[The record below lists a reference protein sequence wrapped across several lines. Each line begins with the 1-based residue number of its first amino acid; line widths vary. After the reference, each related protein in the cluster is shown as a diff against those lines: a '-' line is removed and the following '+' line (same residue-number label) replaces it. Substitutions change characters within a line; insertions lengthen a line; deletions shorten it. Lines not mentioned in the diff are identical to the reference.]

1 MNARPSRP
9 RRATP
14 IVQAFEPDVI
24 LVPISAILPVKAP
37 RATVKASHKY
47 HQIVASIREVGLV
60 EPPVVARDLHSP
72 GTYLLLDGHLRVEAL
87 KDLGRTEIAC
97 LVSTDDEAFT
107 YNKRISRLAAVQQRN
122 MILKAIERG
131 VPKER
136 IARALDINVNSVERK
151 VRMLDG
157 ICDEAVELLK
167 DKPTSMAVF
176 EHLQKLK
183 PLRQIEAAELMIN
196 ANNYSVSYAVAIV
209 AGTPQGQLADQ
220 AKPKQM
226 KGVTPEALARM
237 ERELG
242 RVQEQITSIQ
252 DSYGKDHLHLTVTK
266 GYLVKLLGNGRIVR
280 YLMQQHPE
288 FLTEFQGIAEI
299 TSTAPSEAA

>member
-1 MNARPSRP
+1 MGTRPTVK

-14 IVQAFEPDVI
+14 VVQAFESEVI
-24 LVPISAILPVKAP
+24 LVPISAILPVKTL

-47 HQIVASIREVGLV
+47 QQIVASIREIGLV
-60 EPPVVARDLHSP
+60 EPPVVARDPQSP

-87 KDLGRTEIAC
+87 KDLEQTKVEC

-107 YNKRISRLAAVQQRN
+107 YNRRISRLAAVQQRN

-131 VPKER
+131 VPKDR
-136 IARALDINVNSVERK
+136 LARALDINVFSLERK

-167 DKPTSMAVF
+167 DKPTSMALF

-196 ANNYSVSYAVAIV
+196 ANNFSVAYGVAIV
-209 AGTPQGQLADQ
+209 AGTPQSQLADDG
-220 AKPKQM
+220 KPKRL
-226 KGVTPEALARM
+226 KGVTPEVIARM
-237 ERELG
+237 ERELA
-242 RVQEQITSIQ
+242 RVQEQITSIE
-252 DSYGKDHLHLTVTK
+252 DTYGKDHLHLTVMR
-266 GYLVKLLGNGRIVR
+266 GYLGKLLGNGRVVR
-280 YLMQQHPE
+280 YLAQQQPD
-288 FLTEFQGIAEI
+288 FLSEFQAIAEMA
-299 TSTAPSEAA
+299 TTLPSEAA